1 MLEDSKYKRETL
13 RSEGD
18 GEHWGCGF
26 SSSKRVTGIGLAL
39 KVTAEQKT

>member
-1 MLEDSKYKRETL
+1 MFEDSKYKREKL
-13 RSEGD
+13 RREGD

-26 SSSKRVTGIGLAL
+26 STSNRVTRIGLAL